1 LIFDFNFFFLKQ
13 GDKKK
18 KEKRKKKKER
28 RKQRSFSLGP
38 PRDAGKN
45 LKSVLL

>member
-18 KEKRKKKKER
+18 KEKRKKKEESKGAFR
-28 RKQRSFSLGP
+28 WGHQGMQ
-38 PRDAGKN
+38 GKI
-45 LKSVLL
+45 